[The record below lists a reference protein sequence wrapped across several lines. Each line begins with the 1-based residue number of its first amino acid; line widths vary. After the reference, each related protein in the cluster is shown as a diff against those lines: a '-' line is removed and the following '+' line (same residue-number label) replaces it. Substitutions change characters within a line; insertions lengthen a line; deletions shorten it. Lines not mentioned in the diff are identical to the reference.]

1 MHQKQLLYTIKS
13 RRVFHSNENTE
24 KILLTNIL
32 ARRMVIFSSIVI
44 LGWIDLATGFEYS
57 FSVFYLMPVS
67 IAAWYDSVRS
77 TIVTIVV
84 SGLTWLYADFSAGHD
99 YSNPFIPF
107 WNACVRLG
115 FFSIVAM
122 LLIKVRRNLAVLTM
136 MAMQDTLTTLN
147 NVRAFNF
154 EYQLLH
160 KISLRKGSNL
170 RLR

>member
-1 MHQKQLLYTIKS
+1 MRTL
-13 RRVFHSNENTE
+13 E
-24 KILLTNIL
+24 KILLTNTL
-32 ARRMVIFSSIVI
+32 GRRMVIFSSIVI

-77 TIVTIVV
+77 TIITIVV
-84 SGLTWLYADFSAGHD
+84 SGLTWFYADFSAGHD